1 MREHA
6 AGLLKHSKNV
16 TWSKTGGVFGRYI
29 TALGYFFHMT
39 THFNGAAI
47 SRQDV
52 SKGGNFCAIFEL

>member
-16 TWSKTGGVFGRYI
+16 TWSKTGGGVRARHHRIG
-29 TALGYFFHMT
+29 LFFHT
-39 THFNGAAI
+39 STHFNGEAI
-47 SRQDV
+47 SRQGL